1 MRADEDRISVEPTL
15 TDRHGRAWLI
25 DTREYKSKFPAS
37 VSLWMIEAPW
47 AHPLW
52 HSYIIS
58 LVDLKER
65 PTDREKPTLY
75 FPTATHEF
83 MLLAMNPDKPREQA
97 FKFVNGLTLAP
108 TNFGAQMASD
118 DVQAAKLIEAT
129 VKEILSGDLS
139 PDTDFTH
146 EWVRRFG
153 DSGMKDEYKERKN

>member
-1 MRADEDRISVEPTL
+1 MRDDDKISVEPTL
-15 TDRHGRAWLI
+15 TGRHGRAWLI
-25 DTREYKSKFPAS
+25 DTSKFEKAFPACIA
-37 VSLWMIEAPW
+37 LWMVEAPW
-47 AHPLW
+47 AHPFW

-65 PTDREKPTLY
+65 ESDEEKPTLY

-83 MLLAMNPDKPREQA
+83 MVLAIDPRKKRMQA
-97 FKFVNGLTLAP
+97 FEMVSDFCLHP
-108 TNFGAQMASD
+108 PNFSAQMTSD

-153 DSGMKDEYKERKN
+153 DSGMKEEYKERKN